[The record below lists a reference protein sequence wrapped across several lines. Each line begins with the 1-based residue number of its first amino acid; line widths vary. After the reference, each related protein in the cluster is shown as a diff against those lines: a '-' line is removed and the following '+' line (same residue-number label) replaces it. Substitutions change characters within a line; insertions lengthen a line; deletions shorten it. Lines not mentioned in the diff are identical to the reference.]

1 MSLLLSPDDGAV
13 AGHTR
18 SSDYDDLRSLCDA
31 HNLNDM
37 ENGH

>member
-1 MSLLLSPDDGAV
+1 MLLLPDDGAV

-18 SSDYDDLRSLCDA
+18 SFDYDDLRSLCDVL
-31 HNLNDM
+31 NLKDM